1 MNKEK
6 KPSGIEWANNIPLDW
21 NTSSIKQ
28 LVSFTR
34 REKNQKEDT
43 TVLSLTISGV
53 KQKTNLNEGMN
64 PTTYIGHQLV
74 YPGDLVICLRDLD
87 GPLLVGISDYY
98 GCISN
103 LYSVLKF
110 DNQNIEYYNFVFK
123 TMGFIGVID
132 DYSYGMRHSYNI
144 SQFGQLILPVPKLV
158 IQEKIVKKLNQLEQK
173 IAQLIMNQQLLLEKL
188 KEYKQSLI
196 SEIIKK
202 GLNPRVKLKKS
213 GIEWIG
219 DIPTHYEIRKL
230 KTCLIEKLQYGANS
244 SGVAYDENLPRYIR
258 ITDITLD
265 NELKDDGKLS
275 LPIEEANNYILKDGD
290 VLFARSGATVGKTFL
305 FKEEYGYSA
314 FAGYLI
320 KASTDRSVLLPQ
332 YLYYFTLTSAYAEWV
347 KQIFIQATIQNIGA
361 NKYSNLLLTVPSIEE
376 QSNICDYLATIDKK
390 FKHLEAVLQQKISK
404 LIEYKESLIYEY
416 VTGKK
421 EVA

>member
-1 MNKEK
+1 MNDNKFIKLKYLAKSFSSTQKQSEVLENGQFK
-6 KPSGIEWANNIPLDW
+6 VFGASGFVGFLNNYGYHEEYIGIVKDGAGVGRTNIYEAYSSLLGTMAYIIPLDKE
-21 NTSSIKQ
+21 NIDLRFLRYSIDA
-28 LVSFTR
+28 L
-34 REKNQKEDT
+34 N
-43 TVLSLTISGV
+43 LSTKAGDNSTIPHIYFSDYGNELILNISII
-53 KQKTNLNEGMN
+53 KQKTIAEFITSKLKDVNE
-64 PTTYIGHQLV
+64 YI
-74 YPGDLVICLRDLD
+74 
-87 GPLLVGISDYY
+87 S
-98 GCISN
+98 
-103 LYSVLKF
+103 
-110 DNQNIEYYNFVFK
+110 
-123 TMGFIGVID
+123 
-132 DYSYGMRHSYNI
+132 
-144 SQFGQLILPVPKLV
+144 
-158 IQEKIVKKLNQLEQK
+158 IQEKQI
-173 IAQLIMNQQLLLEKL
+173 EKL
-188 KEYKQSLI
+188 KEYKQSVI
-196 SEIIKK
+196 SKAVTK
-202 GLNPRVKLKKS
+202 GLNPNMSMKYS

-219 DIPTHYEIRKL
+219 DIPNHYEIRKL